1 VSEGA
6 TISTGQEILE
16 IETSK
21 IANVWESPVAG
32 VLRRRVT
39 AEGET
44 VPVGALLGVVADA
57 VVPDAE
63 IDAFVARYKETQAA
77 EAAAAAPPPEPHT
90 VVIDGR
96 PFRYLRMGEG
106 EATPIVLIHGFGG
119 DLTNWQFNQPALAE
133 RREVIAIDLPGHG
146 GSTKQLAG
154 ADVPSL
160 GRDVAALISELGIT
174 KAHLVGHSLGG
185 AIALWLALEQPA
197 RVASATLISSAGLGP
212 EINIAYI
219 TGFIG
224 ADKRKDMKATVEAL
238 FADPALVSRDM
249 VEDLLRYKR
258 LDGVLPALR
267 AIAEGV
273 FPGGTQG
280 LVLADRLA
288 AAGVPVQT
296 IWGEGDQIIPASH
309 AEIAP
314 TGRRAVI
321 AGAGH
326 MVHIERP
333 AEVNWLIEAII
344 AG

>member
-1 VSEGA
+1 
-6 TISTGQEILE
+6 
-16 IETSK
+16 
-21 IANVWESPVAG
+21 
-32 VLRRRVT
+32 
-39 AEGET
+39 
-44 VPVGALLGVVADA
+44 
-57 VVPDAE
+57 
-63 IDAFVARYKETQAA
+63 
-77 EAAAAAPPPEPHT
+77 
-90 VVIDGR
+90 
-96 PFRYLRMGEG
+96 MGEG
-106 EATPIVLIHGFGG
+106 EGTPIVLIHGFGG

-146 GSTKQLAG
+146 GSTKELAG

-160 GRDVAALISELGIT
+160 ARDVAALISELGVT

-197 RVASATLISSAGLGP
+197 RVASATLICSAGLGP
-212 EINIAYI
+212 EINMAYI
-219 TGFIG
+219 TGFVG
-224 ADKRKDMKATVEAL
+224 ADKRKDMKATIENL

-273 FPGGTQG
+273 FPGGAQG

-288 AAGVPVQT
+288 AVGVPVQT
-296 IWGEGDQIIPASH
+296 VWGEADRIIPVAH
-309 AEIAP
+309 AEAVP
-314 TGRRAVI
+314 AGRRTVI

-333 AEVNWLIEAII
+333 AEVNRLIEAII